1 MPLIIFKIVRL
12 INKSFINLA
21 NLIYNKIMNNSI
33 FKNKR
38 IKSFLDFFSRLS
50 ISAIF
55 IFAIPDKITGFERTV
70 EYISSKGIPDPIA
83 SILLVGA
90 IICLILGSG
99 FFIFGEN
106 QKIGS
111 VFLLLFLIPTTI
123 IFHLFPFHQRA
134 VLMNLGLIGG
144 LIISA
149 LREPK

>member
-1 MPLIIFKIVRL
+1 MRNTIFA
-12 INKSFINLA
+12 NKG
-21 NLIYNKIMNNSI
+21 
-33 FKNKR
+33 
-38 IKSFLDFFSRLS
+38 IKSFLDFFSRVAITTIF
-50 ISAIF
+50 ISAI
-55 IFAIPDKITGFERTV
+55 PGKINDFERNV

-83 SILLVGA
+83 SVLLVGA

-134 VLMNLGLIGG
+134 VFMNLGLIGG
-144 LIISA
+144 LLIAA
-149 LREPK
+149 LREQK

>member
-1 MPLIIFKIVRL
+1 MK
-12 INKSFINLA
+12 
-21 NLIYNKIMNNSI
+21 NSI
-33 FKNKR
+33 FKNKS
-38 IKSFLDFFSRLS
+38 IKSILDFFSRAL

-55 IFAIPDKITGFERTV
+55 ISAIPGKINNFSQTV
-70 EYISSKGIPDPIA
+70 EYISSKGIPNQIS

-123 IFHLFPFHQRA
+123 IFHVFPFHQRA
-134 VLMNLGLIGG
+134 VFINLGLIGA
-144 LIISA
+144 LIIASI
-149 LREPK
+149 RERK

>member
-1 MPLIIFKIVRL
+1 MKNTIFA
-12 INKSFINLA
+12 NKS
-21 NLIYNKIMNNSI
+21 
-33 FKNKR
+33 
-38 IKSFLDFFSRLS
+38 IKSFLDFFSRVAIS
-50 ISAIF
+50 TIFISAI
-55 IFAIPDKITGFERTV
+55 PGKINGFERNV

-83 SILLVGA
+83 SVLLVGA

-134 VLMNLGLIGG
+134 VFMNLGLIGG
-144 LIISA
+144 LIIAA

>member
-1 MPLIIFKIVRL
+1 MK
-12 INKSFINLA
+12 NSFL
-21 NLIYNKIMNNSI
+21 
-33 FKNKR
+33 KNKR
-38 IKSFLDFFSRLS
+38 IKSFLDFFSRVS

-55 IFAIPDKITGFERTV
+55 ISAIPSKINDFERTV
-70 EYISSKGIPDPIA
+70 EYISSKGIPEIIS

-134 VLMNLGLIGG
+134 ILMNLGLTGG
-144 LIISA
+144 IIIAA

>member
-1 MPLIIFKIVRL
+1 MKNSFYK
-12 INKSFINLA
+12 NKS
-21 NLIYNKIMNNSI
+21 
-33 FKNKR
+33 
-38 IKSFLDFFSRLS
+38 IKSFLDFFSRVS

-55 IFAIPDKITGFERTV
+55 IAAIPKHLYGFEGSV
-70 EYISSKGIPDPIA
+70 EYISSKGIPDPIS
-83 SILLVGA
+83 SILLIGA

-123 IFHLFPFHQRA
+123 IFHVFPFHQRA
-134 VLMNLGLIGG
+134 FLMNLGLIGG

-149 LREPK
+149 LRDPT

>member
-1 MPLIIFKIVRL
+1 MKNIFFR
-12 INKSFINLA
+12 NKG
-21 NLIYNKIMNNSI
+21 
-33 FKNKR
+33 
-38 IKSFLDFFSRLS
+38 IKSVLDFFSRLA

-55 IFAIPDKITGFERTV
+55 ISAIPGKINGFNKTV
-70 EYISSKGIPDPIA
+70 EYISSKGIPDPIS

-99 FFIFGEN
+99 FFIFGRN

-134 VLMNLGLIGG
+134 VLMNLGLVGG
-144 LIISA
+144 LIITA
-149 LREPK
+149 LREPI

>member
-1 MPLIIFKIVRL
+1 MK
-12 INKSFINLA
+12 
-21 NLIYNKIMNNSI
+21 NSI
-33 FKNKR
+33 FKNKSV
-38 IKSFLDFFSRLS
+38 ISFLDFLSRVS

-55 IFAIPDKITGFERTV
+55 ISAIPGKINGFERTV
-70 EYISSKGIPDPIA
+70 EYISSKGIPEPIS

-111 VFLLLFLIPTTI
+111 VFLLLFIIPTTI
-123 IFHLFPFHQRA
+123 IFHVFPFHQRA

-144 LIISA
+144 LIMSA
-149 LREPK
+149 LREPL

>member
-1 MPLIIFKIVRL
+1 MR
-12 INKSFINLA
+12 NL
-21 NLIYNKIMNNSI
+21 S

-38 IKSFLDFFSRLS
+38 IKSLLDFFSRLA

-55 IFAIPDKITGFERTV
+55 ISAIHGKINDFERTV
-70 EYISSKGIPDPIA
+70 DYISSKGISEPL
-83 SILLVGA
+83 SSVLLVGA

-123 IFHLFPFHQRA
+123 IFHVFPFHQRA

-144 LIISA
+144 LVITA
-149 LREPK
+149 LREPI

>member
-1 MPLIIFKIVRL
+1 MKNSILR
-12 INKSFINLA
+12 NKS
-21 NLIYNKIMNNSI
+21 
-33 FKNKR
+33 
-38 IKSFLDFFSRLS
+38 IKSFLDFFSKLS

-55 IFAIPDKITGFERTV
+55 ISAIPGKVNGFKQTV

-83 SILLVGA
+83 SVLLVGA

-123 IFHLFPFHQRA
+123 IFHVFPFHQRA
-134 VLMNLGLIGG
+134 VFMNLGLIGG
-144 LIISA
+144 LIIAA

>member
-1 MPLIIFKIVRL
+1 MG
-12 INKSFINLA
+12 S
-21 NLIYNKIMNNSI
+21 SI
-33 FKNKR
+33 FTYKS
-38 IKSFLDFFSRLS
+38 IKSILDFFSRVA

-55 IFAIPDKITGFERTV
+55 IWAIPSKVISFEETVAYIT
-70 EYISSKGIPDPIA
+70 SKGIPDPIA

-99 FFIFGEN
+99 FFIFGKN

-111 VFLLLFLIPTTI
+111 VFLLIFLIPTTI
-123 IFHLFPFHQRA
+123 IFHVFPFHQRA